1 MNTKAKSNSVITH
14 DVDTLKSIVTFNVL
28 GVGSLSIDF
37 VNVSQENKHQA
48 MIHGFIQRISD
59 AAAISR
65 DTETGQPATAQEKF
79 DAMKKLVGHYES
91 GTSEWSRV
99 AAAGEG
105 KSGGLLLQALIA
117 LSPSKTRE
125 ELVTWMKGKTK
136 AQLSALR
143 AEPRIA
149 AEIARIR
156 PVSLEVDT
164 DALLS
169 ELK

>member
-14 DVDTLKSIVTFNVL
+14 SVNGQRITFSVKDVGDMTLNIGAIHVNNV
-28 GVGSLSIDF
+28 
-37 VNVSQENKHQA
+37 QQA
-48 MIHGFIQRISD
+48 TVHGFIQRISD
-59 AAAISR
+59 AAATSR
-65 DTETGQPATAQEKF
+65 DTETGQPATAQKKY
-79 DAMKKLVGHYES
+79 DAMKRLINHYES

-105 KSGGLLLQALIA
+105 KTGGLLLQALIA

-125 ELVTWMKGKTK
+125 ELVAWMKAKTK
-136 AQLSALR
+136 AQLAALR

-156 PVSLEVDT
+156 PASLEVDT

-169 ELK
+169 EL